1 MSGAEEEPAP
11 DLTDTPTVDR
21 IWDGLVAWMG
31 GTFAVC
37 GAAVA
42 ISAALGW
49 PRRAAAELPGW
60 DLAFLIT
67 QAVACSA
74 FVVRSGRSLCRR
86 YPGALAV
93 AFAGG
98 VPAALAVLMVV
109 EWRDPGEPLATW
121 GHLLAGSVRFAA
133 LEAVPV
139 GYLLWM
145 LALRSQSSRLTPKSS

>member
-1 MSGAEEEPAP
+1 MSDDESAGN
-11 DLTDTPTVDR
+11 LTDTPASDR
-21 IWDGLVAWMG
+21 IWDGLAAWMS
-31 GTFAVC
+31 GTFAIC
-37 GAAVA
+37 GAAIA
-42 ISAALGW
+42 ISTALGW
-49 PRRAAAELPGW
+49 PRRAAAELPG
-60 DLAFLIT
+60 LQVAFLIT

-74 FVVRSGRSLCRR
+74 FIVRSGRSLRRR

-109 EWRDPGEPLATW
+109 EWRDPSEPLATW

-145 LALRSQSSRLTPKSS
+145 LALRSPRGRN